1 MSDQFVGEAE
11 TTTTEEIYEGERTGL
26 ELEELMGDETPH
38 IPWDPNQ
45 IRVTTKTFSL
55 RNILDMIDDEEPSLE
70 LAPDFQ
76 RNRVWKTKQ
85 KSRLIESILL
95 QIPLP
100 AFYFAEDKDSVM
112 RVVDGLQRLSTV
124 RDFVRGGFTLT
135 DLEYLK
141 DQEGKTFSDL
151 QPALRRRLNNTQIV
165 AHVIDPT
172 TPPQVTYNIFKRLNT
187 GGTPL
192 NAQEIRHCMSKT
204 RSRDF
209 LRRCAELPEFDKA
222 TGGSLRNNIRMGDRE
237 AVLRF
242 CAFRLHSIDDYRTAD
257 SMDTFL
263 LLTTQELDDP
273 AQVSE
278 EKLKSLEEDL
288 RRAMRNASTIF
299 GVHAF
304 RKWYGGPRESR
315 NPINRPLFES
325 WSVALAD
332 LDPEDVAKRADKI
345 RKRAIAL
352 LRDSRFFE
360 AITTS
365 TGDPRKVEY
374 RMKQVFDAAHAS

>member
-1 MSDQFVGEAE
+1 
-11 TTTTEEIYEGERTGL
+11 
-26 ELEELMGDETPH
+26 
-38 IPWDPNQ
+38 
-45 IRVTTKTFSL
+45 VTTKTFSL
-55 RNILDMIDDEEPSLE
+55 RHILDLIEDGDLE

-76 RNRVWKTKQ
+76 RNRVWKARQ

-100 AFYFAEDKDSVM
+100 AFYFAEDADSKM

-124 RDFVRGGFTLT
+124 LDFVRGTDVRQFPLA

-141 DQEGKTFSDL
+141 DEEGRRFAEL
-151 QPALRRRLNNTQIV
+151 QPALQRRINNTQII

-172 TPPQVTYNIFKRLNT
+172 TPATVTYNIFKRLNT

-192 NAQEIRHCMSKT
+192 NAQEIRHCMSKP
-204 RSRDF
+204 RSREF
-209 LRRCAELPEFDKA
+209 LRRCAAMPEFDEA

-242 CAFRLHSIDDYRTAD
+242 CAFRLHDVEAYRAAE
-257 SMDTFL
+257 SMDAFL
-263 LLTTQELDDP
+263 LKTTHELDDP
-273 AQVSE
+273 KQVDDANLT
-278 EKLKSLEEDL
+278 KLQEDL
-288 RRAMRNASTIF
+288 RRAMRNAIVVF
-299 GVHAF
+299 GQHAF
-304 RKWYGGPRESR
+304 RKWWGDPSEPR

-332 LDPEDVAKRADKI
+332 LDPEDVARRADKI
-345 RKRAIAL
+345 RSAAKGL
-352 LRDSRFFE
+352 MEDNLFFD

-365 TGDPRKVEY
+365 TGGHPKVAY
-374 RMKQVFDAAHAS
+374 RLEKTFDAARVS

>member
-1 MSDQFVGEAE
+1 MTEQLIAE
-11 TTTTEEIYEGERTGL
+11 PTEELYEGERTGL
-26 ELEELMGDETPH
+26 EIEEFADGADDH
-38 IPWDPNQ
+38 NPWDPNQ

-55 RNILDMIDDEEPSLE
+55 RHILDLIEDGGLE

-76 RNRVWKTKQ
+76 RNRVWKARQ

-100 AFYFAEDKDSVM
+100 AFYFAEDVDSTM

-124 RDFVRGGFTLT
+124 LDFVRGSDRARFALS
-135 DLEYLK
+135 DLEYLNE
-141 DQEGKTFSDL
+141 EGKRFADL
-151 QPALRRRLNNTQIV
+151 QPALQRRLYNTQII

-172 TPPQVTYNIFKRLNT
+172 TPVAVTYNIFKRLNT

-192 NAQEIRHCMSKT
+192 NAQEIRHCMSRQ

-222 TGGSLRNNIRMGDRE
+222 TGGTLRNNIRMGDRE

-242 CAFRLHSIDDYRTAD
+242 CAFRLHDADSYRRSD
-257 SMDTFL
+257 SMDAFL
-263 LLTTQELDDP
+263 LQTTQELDDP
-273 AQVSE
+273 KKVDAEQLAE
-278 EKLKSLEEDL
+278 LEKDFV
-288 RRAMRNASTIF
+288 RAMVNATTVF
-299 GVHAF
+299 GPYAF
-304 RKWYGGPRESR
+304 RKWWGGSNEAR
-315 NPINRPLFES
+315 NPVNRPLFES

-332 LDPEDVAKRADKI
+332 LDPADVKARAAKI
-345 RKRAIAL
+345 RKAAVAL
-352 LRDSRFFE
+352 MNDPEFLE

-365 TGDPRKVEY
+365 TGDKRKVAY
-374 RMKQVFDAAHAS
+374 RLSKTYEAARVS